1 MQKNILDNFENKK
14 EKLGN
19 ISINNLKTLIKKGH
33 KIGCHSK
40 THANLGLLKDK
51 IKLKKEILVSGNT
64 LEKLLDININH
75 FAFTYGNF
83 NSMSEKSLKIALP
96 RYEFI
101 YSCLRGNNFN
111 NNKKTIIKRDTVY
124 LNKGNDLLNIFL
136 SGIIDLKYLNQ
147 VRKINRL
154 IQNNLWK
161 MIIAID
167 MVGTNKGS
175 GTKTYNLNFVNI
187 FTNKILKKKI
197 YIFITKNYLKNMNLP
212 HRSNINYIFKPIFL
226 ENIFFRII
234 WMQLFLPFELKK
246 LKVNQLFSPMNIG
259 PIFIKFFKIK
269 LTLGLHSNLPW
280 TFFSKMPGNFFR
292 KVLTKYFMES
302 SIRNCDKLIVNS
314 NFAKMK

>member
-1 MQKNILDNFENKK
+1 MIFNLNHNSIKFFEKLILFFVNIFNFFTSKDHLRIIVYHDIEDKNFKLLYNQLKYLKKNWNFITPEQFEDHLKRKRRLKGKNLLITFDDGFKSNYFIAQKILNRLNIKGIFFIPSDFVKFK
-14 EKLGN
+14 EKTYN

-40 THANLGLLKDK
+40 THVNLGLLKDK

-83 NSMSEKSLKIALP
+83 NSMSEKSFKIALP

-154 IQNNLWK
+154 IQNNL
-161 MIIAID
+161 
-167 MVGTNKGS
+167 
-175 GTKTYNLNFVNI
+175 
-187 FTNKILKKKI
+187 
-197 YIFITKNYLKNMNLP
+197 
-212 HRSNINYIFKPIFL
+212 
-226 ENIFFRII
+226 
-234 WMQLFLPFELKK
+234 
-246 LKVNQLFSPMNIG
+246 
-259 PIFIKFFKIK
+259 
-269 LTLGLHSNLPW
+269 
-280 TFFSKMPGNFFR
+280 
-292 KVLTKYFMES
+292 
-302 SIRNCDKLIVNS
+302 
-314 NFAKMK
+314 

>member
-1 MQKNILDNFENKK
+1 MIFNLNHNSIKFFEKLILFFVNIFNFFTSKDHLRIIVYHDIEDKNFKLLYNQLKYLKKNWNFITPEKFEDHLKRKRRLKGKNLLITFDDGFKSNYFIAQKILNRLNIKGIFFIPSDFVKFKSKARAFKFAKKNILDNFFENKK
-14 EKLGN
+14 EKTYN

-154 IQNNLWK
+154 IQNNL
-161 MIIAID
+161 
-167 MVGTNKGS
+167 
-175 GTKTYNLNFVNI
+175 
-187 FTNKILKKKI
+187 
-197 YIFITKNYLKNMNLP
+197 
-212 HRSNINYIFKPIFL
+212 
-226 ENIFFRII
+226 
-234 WMQLFLPFELKK
+234 
-246 LKVNQLFSPMNIG
+246 
-259 PIFIKFFKIK
+259 
-269 LTLGLHSNLPW
+269 
-280 TFFSKMPGNFFR
+280 
-292 KVLTKYFMES
+292 
-302 SIRNCDKLIVNS
+302 
-314 NFAKMK
+314 